1 MTATFAARELRGWVE
16 RQRRLL
22 VPVAY
27 PHRTVDAPRGWTV
40 LETSRSYGIPHLSI
54 CGGQGRCSTCR
65 VRVDGPSAHVPEPGR
80 DERTTLARVQA
91 PPGVRLACQLRPTGF
106 NVGGVALVAF
116 RPSNSNQR
124 TPRYGQSIDFVQLA
138 DGSVQ
143 INGVS
148 GSTPTLGIFFQ
159 AAFVLWEDA

>member
-1 MTATFAARELRGWVE
+1 VFDGGHQVTTPTKKATSLTAFTVSDCETPKRLAARLNDMVSVL
-16 RQRRLL
+16 QQAQQ
-22 VPVAY
+22 V
-27 PHRTVDAPRGWTV
+27 RTVYVKVPNIR
-40 LETSRSYGIPHLSI
+40 I
-54 CGGQGRCSTCR
+54 
-65 VRVDGPSAHVPEPGR
+65 SAT
-80 DERTTLARVQA
+80 DNTWS
-91 PPGVRLACQLRPTGF
+91 CQLRPTGF